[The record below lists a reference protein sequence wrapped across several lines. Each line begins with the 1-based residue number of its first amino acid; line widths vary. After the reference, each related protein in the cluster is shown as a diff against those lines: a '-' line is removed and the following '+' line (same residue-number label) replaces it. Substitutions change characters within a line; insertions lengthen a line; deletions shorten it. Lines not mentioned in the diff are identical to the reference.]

1 MTERNGALKREL
13 KRECIPYWQVAEKMG
28 VSESTFIRW
37 MRKDLNPIVSA
48 SVRKAIEEL
57 KSEVE

>member
-1 MTERNGALKREL
+1 MERNTELKREL
-13 KRECIPYWQVAEKMG
+13 KRKGFPYWQVAEKIG

-37 MRKDLNPIVSA
+37 MRKELNPIVSA

-57 KSEVE
+57 ESEVE